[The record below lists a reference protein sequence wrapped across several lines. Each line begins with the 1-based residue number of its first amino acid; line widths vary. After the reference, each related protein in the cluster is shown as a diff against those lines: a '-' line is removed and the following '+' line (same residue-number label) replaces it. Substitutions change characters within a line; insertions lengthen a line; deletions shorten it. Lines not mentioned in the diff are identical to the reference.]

1 IRFLLPR
8 DAGLTCADSSVEV
21 APPGYPANLTLKSH
35 NGTPISDSHDLVLQ
49 SSGWPSEQEAKEAGE
64 RAMVALA
71 LALADLGL
79 GSFVGDRGGPRG
91 MFVNGG
97 LELLRERTGQRA
109 LNDHFGL
116 TVFETEPAPR
126 FWQFNATGRVGRNME
141 NFSRALGAQIG
152 REMALDQ
159 RE

>member
-1 IRFLLPR
+1 PRRDRELDSTPEIRSFKVYHLHMWQRLLGMLSTFFGRLPPTRPEDRGGGRGPSQKGRHLMADYTFRIRFLLPR

-91 MFVNGG
+91 MF
-97 LELLRERTGQRA
+97 
-109 LNDHFGL
+109 
-116 TVFETEPAPR
+116 
-126 FWQFNATGRVGRNME
+126 
-141 NFSRALGAQIG
+141 
-152 REMALDQ
+152 
-159 RE
+159 